1 MVAQQLQ
8 DPYASKALK
17 IATFCVGLALMSLGF
32 KVFLLFTILDVLDF
46 VLSAYYLIFGCLI
59 CVSELPCC
67 GWLLDQTG
75 FLKYFFGK
83 AVFLC
88 FLGTI
93 AFDADDL
100 YHLVIAIVCF
110 VCAAMYLFLSLSLI
124 GHSEA
129 SEEVEKPTYHPVAY
143 GALDSQQPLKS

>member
-8 DPYASKALK
+8 DPHASKALK
-17 IATFCVGLALMSLGF
+17 ITTFCVGLALMSLGF

-46 VLSAYYLIFGCLI
+46 VLSVYYLIFGFLI

-67 GWLLDQTG
+67 VCLLDQIG
-75 FLKYFFGK
+75 FLKYFLGK

-93 AFDADDL
+93 SFDAGDL
-100 YHLVIAIVCF
+100 YHLVVSIVCF
-110 VCAAMYLFLSLSLI
+110 VCAGLYLILSLSQI
-124 GHSEA
+124 GQREA
-129 SEEVEKPTYHPVAY
+129 LDEGAEPSYHPVSY
-143 GALDSQQPLKS
+143 GALDFQQPLKS